1 MNPTITKAVYDER
14 SRIYHILTAI
24 KEAALAESNISK
36 SFLQY
41 ICDIQQE
48 VEWNYM
54 LVSHDMHE
62 NGSHLDEM
70 DKKMGKDDLT

>member
-1 MNPTITKAVYDER
+1 MNPELTKAVYNER

-24 KEAALAESNISK
+24 REAALAEPNISK
-36 SFLQY
+36 SFMQY

-48 VEWNYM
+48 AEWKYM

-62 NGSHLDEM
+62 NESHLNEM
-70 DKKMGKDDLT
+70 DKKREGDLI

>member
-48 VEWNYM
+48 VEWNYKVPHFVKTIFW
-54 LVSHDMHE
+54 LIYR
-62 NGSHLDEM
+62 
-70 DKKMGKDDLT
+70 